1 MATYTGS
8 GKWIKI
14 DRGVISSGIDSHTC
28 SSTSAATVTL
38 NGKTYYGFVDTS
50 TRLIIPE
57 DQHTTSKTAKVQI
70 EYTPLTD
77 EAHVYYTCMAVS
89 YDQGEAMNTVLAC
102 LQDFQKENQYYSY
115 KYMRKDSVKY
125 FKDDKNLKWATYH
138 SYVKFNR

>member
-1 MATYTGS
+1 MKKLIAVMAALFCFPGFTFAEEYS
-8 GKWIKI
+8 ELEMNPDNHEK
-14 DRGVISSGIDSHTC
+14 V
-28 SSTSAATVTL
+28 L
-38 NGKTYYGFVDTS
+38 MKT
-50 TRLIIPE
+50 REIIPE
-57 DQHTTSKTAKVQI
+57 EQHTTNKTASVKI

-115 KYMRKDSVKY
+115 KYLRKDSVKY
-125 FKDDKNLKWATYH
+125 FKDDKNMKWATYH

>member
-1 MATYTGS
+1 MKKLIAVMAALFCFAGFTFAEEYS
-8 GKWIKI
+8 ELEMNPDNREK
-14 DRGVISSGIDSHTC
+14 V
-28 SSTSAATVTL
+28 L
-38 NGKTYYGFVDTS
+38 MKT
-50 TRLIIPE
+50 REIIPE
-57 DQHTTSKTAKVQI
+57 EQHTTNKTASVKI

-115 KYMRKDSVKY
+115 KYLRKDSVKY
-125 FKDDKNLKWATYH
+125 FKDDKNMKWATYH